1 MSTVGYGS
9 GTPDT
14 DGGRLFAAFYMLF
27 GVSCM
32 ANFVGELAERPL
44 RAHRRK
50 LENMVTRQHARFP
63 SPSPSPSPN
72 PHPNSDKVTHRYG
85 NTLDFLA
92 LALAP
97 VLTPVPIRAPTI
109 ARTLTLA
116 KVINQYGD
124 TLDAGELLELAGS
137 DQVST

>member
-50 LENMVTRQHARFP
+50 LENLVSNRYP
-63 SPSPSPSPN
+63 SPHPEPSPNASPNPSPN
-72 PHPNSDKVTHRYG
+72 PTPTPNSGLR
-85 NTLDFLA
+85 
-92 LALAP
+92 
-97 VLTPVPIRAPTI
+97 
-109 ARTLTLA
+109 
-116 KVINQYGD
+116 
-124 TLDAGELLELAGS
+124 
-137 DQVST
+137 